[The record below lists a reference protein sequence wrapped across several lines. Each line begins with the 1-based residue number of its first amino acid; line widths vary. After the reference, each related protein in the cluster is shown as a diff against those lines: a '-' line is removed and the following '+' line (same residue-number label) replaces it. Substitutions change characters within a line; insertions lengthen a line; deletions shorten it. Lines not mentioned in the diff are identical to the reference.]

1 MAYYLFVDI
10 VSTKTVYLELEGI
23 FHCNDLD
30 KGCGI
35 FVLWLTIR
43 KWVALWCWMIK
54 VFSHQVIVTNK
65 GRIQLPNAN
74 PKPVLVDAQ
83 YLGHGFRWG
92 FHFVVFGPPV
102 DTSWLA
108 F

>member
-43 KWVALWCWMIK
+43 K
-54 VFSHQVIVTNK
+54 
-65 GRIQLPNAN
+65 
-74 PKPVLVDAQ
+74 
-83 YLGHGFRWG
+83 
-92 FHFVVFGPPV
+92 
-102 DTSWLA
+102 
-108 F
+108 